1 MALSRKIC
9 LLAAGAAVA
18 VFLAALAAT
27 EWLNGDAPA
36 TGLLRPED
44 ADLIA
49 AGRTVYKAH
58 CASCHGLDLSGEA
71 DWRTPA
77 ADGLMPAPPHDETGH
92 TWHHPDRVLFL
103 ITKHGVAE
111 AAGLQDYRSRMPAY
125 DAILEDEEIIAA
137 LSWIKAQWPLEVR
150 RRHDELNA
158 QHELENESE
167 QRSTIR

>member
-1 MALSRKIC
+1 MALSRKNC

-71 DWRTPA
+71 LSPSGCYTQRGRISSVCLNGSRRMANQQTA
-77 ADGLMPAPPHDETGH
+77 
-92 TWHHPDRVLFL
+92 
-103 ITKHGVAE
+103 GVA
-111 AAGLQDYRSRMPAY
+111 L
-125 DAILEDEEIIAA
+125 
-137 LSWIKAQWPLEVR
+137 R
-150 RRHDELNA
+150 R
-158 QHELENESE
+158 
-167 QRSTIR
+167 